1 MQRSQWH
8 PLPRASA
15 AQQLPSQVTRYG
27 ATSPA
32 GPTLLHSQQGRQS
45 DSSNVATGSPM
56 LYLQTQLRC
65 QPLSLGCQQASQHMQ
80 YAMMRRVW
88 QGGRLRGK
96 QVRRSC
102 HVWQP
107 LPAISAAGSATAAV
121 SGLRHGNRRPSFRY
135 LSCRACRA
143 GSDANPERQTCQH
156 LWRLMCGAGSGGK
169 QWGRQPLDTR
179 ERSCHTAAKAVP
191 VAAGFPQQVQAAS
204 YCPRLQGRSSSS
216 SSS

>member
-1 MQRSQWH
+1 MEPSKQTSSRRRNNGAAATHPRQARPPHGEDTLQRSQWH

-143 GSDANPERQTCQH
+143 EC
-156 LWRLMCGAGSGGK
+156 
-169 QWGRQPLDTR
+169 
-179 ERSCHTAAKAVP
+179 SCHTAAKAVP